1 MALQVKN
8 QPANAGDAGD
18 VGSIPGSGRSPG
30 GGNGHPLQ
38 DPCLKKS
45 NGQRSLAGIQSM
57 GSQRTHTTEHKTVAP
72 QFRQLKQG
80 NC

>member
-8 QPANAGDAGD
+8 QPANAGDTGD
-18 VGSIPGSGRSPG
+18 VGSMPGSGRSPG

-38 DPCLKKS
+38 YPCLKKS

-57 GSQRTHTTEHKTVAP
+57 GSQRTAHDSTQDGRTIVQAAKT
-72 QFRQLKQG
+72 G
-80 NC
+80 